1 MKMPFWKTTWFRV
14 TIGTL
19 ISIVF
24 LLLALKDVPLDE
36 VAQSLARVN
45 YFWVAL
51 AVIAMLAQSWLRAV
65 RWIQLYY
72 PLQKGLRA
80 FQMLGIVLI
89 SQMLNIAVPWRVGEI
104 ARIYLAR
111 EIEKRS
117 AAQTVATLA
126 TEKVL
131 DVLMLLALLLMIP
144 LFMTLPSW
152 LEQPREGLIISSLIL
167 FVVAFVLLLSEDWL
181 VNLLARIPL
190 PWGKQ
195 FITENVRIALG
206 GLDVFK
212 RWDLHL
218 ALQIQSVVIWFI
230 GVVVNY
236 LAFLALDM
244 RLPFISA
251 FLLLAVL
258 QIGGLVPTSPGKVG
272 VFQILCIWT
281 LALFAVDKS
290 VGLTYGILLYLIAY
304 GTPVVL
310 GILFLW
316 WGGVNVRAISISEQS
331 TIDSQQ

>member
-1 MKMPFWKTTWFRV
+1 VTRRAFWKTNWFRV
-14 TIGTL
+14 TLGTL

-36 VAQSLARVN
+36 VGQSFARVN
-45 YFWVAL
+45 YLWVAL
-51 AVIAMLAQSWLRAV
+51 AVLAMVAQSWLRAL
-65 RWIQLYY
+65 RWMQLYY

-80 FQMLGIVLI
+80 VQMLGIVLI
-89 SQMLNIAVPWRVGEI
+89 SQMLNIVIPWRVGEI
-104 ARIYLAR
+104 ARIYLAS
-111 EIEKRS
+111 EMEKRN
-117 AAQTVATLA
+117 AAQTIATLA
-126 TEKVL
+126 VEKFL

-152 LEQPREGLIISSLIL
+152 LEQPREGIIVSAIVL
-167 FVVAFVLLLSEDWL
+167 FVVALVLLLSEDWL
-181 VNLLARIPL
+181 VKLLTRIPL

-195 FITENVRIALG
+195 FITENVRIALS

-218 ALQIQSVVIWFI
+218 TLQILSVVIWFL

-236 LAFLALDM
+236 FVFLAMDLQ
-244 RLPFISA
+244 LPFISA

-258 QIGGLVPTSPGKVG
+258 QVGGLVPSSPGKVG

-316 WGGVNVRAISISEQS
+316 WGGVNLRQIAASES
-331 TIDSQQ
+331 AR

>member
-1 MKMPFWKTTWFRV
+1 MTEQIQFWKSNWFRV

-36 VAQSLARVN
+36 VGRSLTRVN
-45 YFWVAL
+45 YFWVVL
-51 AVIAMLAQSWLRAV
+51 AMIVMIAQSWLRAV

-72 PLQKGLRA
+72 PLQKGLHT
-80 FQMLGIVLI
+80 FQMLAIVLI
-89 SQMLNIAVPWRVGEI
+89 SQMLNIAIPWRVGEI

-111 EIEKRS
+111 EIEKRN
-117 AAQTVATLA
+117 AAQTIATLA
-126 TEKVL
+126 IEKFL

-144 LFMTLPSW
+144 PFMTLPSW
-152 LEQPREGLIISSLIL
+152 LEQPREGIVVSAIVL
-167 FVVAFVLLLSEDWL
+167 FVVAFILLLSEDWL
-181 VNLLARIPL
+181 VKSVSKIPL

-195 FITENVRIALG
+195 FISENVRIALS

-218 ALQIQSVVIWFI
+218 GLQILSVVIWFL

-236 LAFLALDM
+236 LAFLAMDLQ
-244 RLPFISA
+244 LPFISA

-258 QIGGLVPTSPGKVG
+258 QVGGLVPTSPGKVG

-290 VGLTYGILLYLIAY
+290 IGLTYGILLYLIAY

-310 GILFLW
+310 GVLFLW
-316 WGGVNVRAISISEQS
+316 WGGVSLRAIANEPM
-331 TIDSQQ
+331 SQ

>member
-1 MKMPFWKTTWFRV
+1 MTEQIQFWKSNWFRV

-36 VAQSLARVN
+36 VGRSLTRVN
-45 YFWVAL
+45 YFWVVL
-51 AVIAMLAQSWLRAV
+51 AMIVMVAQSWLRAV

-89 SQMLNIAVPWRVGEI
+89 SQMLNIAIPWRVGEI

-111 EIEKRS
+111 EIEKRN
-117 AAQTVATLA
+117 AAQTIATLA
-126 TEKVL
+126 IEKFL

-144 LFMTLPSW
+144 PFMTLPSW
-152 LEQPREGLIISSLIL
+152 LEQPREGIVVSAIVL
-167 FVVAFVLLLSEDWL
+167 FVVAFILLLSEDWL
-181 VNLLARIPL
+181 VKSVSKIPL

-195 FITENVRIALG
+195 FISENVRIALS

-218 ALQIQSVVIWFI
+218 GLQILSVVIWFL

-236 LAFLALDM
+236 LAFLAMDLQ
-244 RLPFISA
+244 LPFISA

-258 QIGGLVPTSPGKVG
+258 QVGGLVPTSPGKVG

-290 VGLTYGILLYLIAY
+290 IGLTYGILLYLIAY

-310 GILFLW
+310 GVLFLW
-316 WGGVNVRAISISEQS
+316 WGGVSLRAIANEP
-331 TIDSQQ
+331 TSQ

>member
-1 MKMPFWKTTWFRV
+1 MTEQIQFWKSNWFRV

-36 VAQSLARVN
+36 VGRSLTRVN
-45 YFWVAL
+45 YFWVVL
-51 AVIAMLAQSWLRAV
+51 AMIVMIAQSWLRAV

-72 PLQKGLRA
+72 PLQKGLHT

-89 SQMLNIAVPWRVGEI
+89 SQMLNIAIPWRVGEI

-111 EIEKRS
+111 EIEKRN
-117 AAQTVATLA
+117 AAQTIATLA
-126 TEKVL
+126 IEKFL

-144 LFMTLPSW
+144 PFMTLPSW
-152 LEQPREGLIISSLIL
+152 LEQPREGIVVSAIVL
-167 FVVAFVLLLSEDWL
+167 FVVAFILLLSEDWL
-181 VNLLARIPL
+181 VKSVSKIPL

-195 FITENVRIALG
+195 FISENVRIALS

-218 ALQIQSVVIWFI
+218 GLQILSVVIWFL

-236 LAFLALDM
+236 LAFLAMDLQ
-244 RLPFISA
+244 LPFISA

-258 QIGGLVPTSPGKVG
+258 QVGGLVPTSPGKVG

-290 VGLTYGILLYLIAY
+290 IGLTYGILLYLIAY

-310 GILFLW
+310 GVLFLW
-316 WGGVNVRAISISEQS
+316 WGGVSLRAIADEPMNQ
-331 TIDSQQ
+331 